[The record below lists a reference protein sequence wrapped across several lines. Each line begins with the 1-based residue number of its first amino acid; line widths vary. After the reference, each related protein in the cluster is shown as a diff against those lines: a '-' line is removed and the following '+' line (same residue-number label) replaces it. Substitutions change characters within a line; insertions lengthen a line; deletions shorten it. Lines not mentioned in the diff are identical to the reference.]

1 MFGKRRIVIVGG
13 GFSGSSTA
21 VQLVRRSP
29 AALDIT
35 IVEPRERVGGGFA
48 HSSDDPDH
56 RLHAQP
62 RIHNIDPLDEGMFER
77 WCEAQGA
84 LVADP
89 AARLPDDTVSFRRA
103 VFRRFLEATVAKH
116 AVWYTGSLI
125 RHLRD
130 RVIDVVPG
138 ESSMTVVT

>member
-1 MFGKRRIVIVGG
+1 MFRKRRIVIVGG
-13 GFSGSSTA
+13 GVSGSSTA

-56 RLHAQP
+56 RLNAP
-62 RIHNIDPLDEGMFER
+62 PLIHNIDPLDEGMFER
-77 WCEAQGA
+77 WCETHGA

-89 AARLPDDTVSFRRA
+89 AARLPDDTVFMRRA
-103 VFRRFLEATVAKH
+103 VFRQFV
-116 AVWYTGSLI
+116 
-125 RHLRD
+125 
-130 RVIDVVPG
+130 
-138 ESSMTVVT
+138 